1 MSSTRYPSR
10 GSGAVVADAEYERRV
25 PSVNGWF
32 ADRRQPLKA
41 ARAILRAL
49 AMLSDGSL
57 TV

>member
-10 GSGAVVADAEYERRV
+10 GSGAVVAEAEYQRRV

-41 ARAILRAL
+41 ATAILRAL
-49 AMLSDGSL
+49 AMIFDG
-57 TV
+57 V